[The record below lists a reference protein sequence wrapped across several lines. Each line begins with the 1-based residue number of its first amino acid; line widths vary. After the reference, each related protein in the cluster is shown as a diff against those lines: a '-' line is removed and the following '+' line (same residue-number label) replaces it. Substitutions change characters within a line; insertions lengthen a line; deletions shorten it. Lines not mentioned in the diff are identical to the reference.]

1 MLKTADVPDVVL
13 HGVARSI
20 TPADLEVLY
29 RRRFRAFLSTVTALL
44 GDAES
49 ARDVVQDG
57 FASALRR
64 RGDFAG
70 SGSLEGWVW
79 RIVLNRALDER
90 RFRQRRLSLGLEGKA
105 EPRSNGSAA
114 DNAEAVRAQLMAL
127 PERQRLAVFLRYY
140 ADLDYHSIGRILGV
154 SPGTVGAALHQ
165 ARGVLRE
172 RLKGEVAD

>member
-1 MLKTADVPDVVL
+1 MSGLKTADVADVVL
-13 HGVARSI
+13 HGVASI
-20 TPADLEVLY
+20 TPADLEALY

-44 GDAES
+44 GDVES

-79 RIVLNRALDER
+79 RIVVNRALDER
-90 RFRQRRLSLGLEGKA
+90 RFRQRRLSLALEWEP
-105 EPRSNGSAA
+105 EPRSNGSSEG
-114 DNAEAVRAQLMAL
+114 AEAVRAQLMAL

-140 ADLDYHSIGRILGV
+140 ADLDYDSIARILGV

-165 ARGVLRE
+165 ARSVLRE
-172 RLKGEVAD
+172 RLKGEIVD